1 MKVVIFKKLL
11 KRPTFVNEMIKFD
24 GESNCERRQC
34 FNASYG
40 TLRTVTS
47 MTPSDEDPWAI
58 VDLVDNSEKWAGT
71 SF

>member
-1 MKVVIFKKLL
+1 
-11 KRPTFVNEMIKFD
+11 MIKFD

-47 MTPSDEDPWAI
+47 MTPPDEDPWAI